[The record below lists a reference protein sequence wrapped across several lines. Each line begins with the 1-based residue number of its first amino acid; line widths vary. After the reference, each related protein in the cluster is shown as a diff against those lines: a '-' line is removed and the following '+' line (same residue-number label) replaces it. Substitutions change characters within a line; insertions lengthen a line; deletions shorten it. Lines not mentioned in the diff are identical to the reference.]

1 MKFLSKR
8 VFLGLTLVLL
18 LWIAIFYLLLLD
30 DALSKESLELLEA
43 DKPAS
48 SQEGYFYLMGIQ
60 ASADEDP
67 IAVGKNLL
75 ASIQQQAKIPKANPF
90 VTTKYQLYPDDKKLV
105 LPTGYLFCHLKEEKC
120 FEKIIDNLNSFN
132 PNDYSVLLQR
142 YLTYIQMPKH
152 DLLTTADAD
161 EPFPPYHYLVK
172 GSRVFL
178 LTLIQQEQFNPG
190 SLIEQLNN
198 HLVLLRAKL
207 ATANNLI
214 EKMVYTSMISQHI
227 DFMLYI
233 SALDN
238 YKNAT
243 KLEKLSISEMNFSP
257 ALKREFWWQSSLF
270 KKLHGSP
277 YLFGE
282 EGSTPTFIARILFKQ
297 NMSINLAATE
307 FSRIINTSRLSA
319 FEFAQYKSAPT
330 KFENNYSLR
339 NIIGNKLVA
348 IARPDYDKYVLRVHE
363 LNNKILL
370 FNSLVANKGELVDL
384 VNPYYQLSEQPEIKN
399 GRLCLK
405 SPMDDDSLT
414 GCLVVINEQPH

>member
-227 DFMLYI
+227 DFTLYI
-233 SALDN
+233 SALDG
-238 YKNAT
+238 YKNAI
-243 KLEKLSISEMNFSP
+243 KLGG
-257 ALKREFWWQSSLF
+257 F
-270 KKLHGSP
+270 K
-277 YLFGE
+277 
-282 EGSTPTFIARILFKQ
+282 
-297 NMSINLAATE
+297 
-307 FSRIINTSRLSA
+307 
-319 FEFAQYKSAPT
+319 
-330 KFENNYSLR
+330 
-339 NIIGNKLVA
+339 
-348 IARPDYDKYVLRVHE
+348 
-363 LNNKILL
+363 
-370 FNSLVANKGELVDL
+370 
-384 VNPYYQLSEQPEIKN
+384 
-399 GRLCLK
+399 
-405 SPMDDDSLT
+405 
-414 GCLVVINEQPH
+414 